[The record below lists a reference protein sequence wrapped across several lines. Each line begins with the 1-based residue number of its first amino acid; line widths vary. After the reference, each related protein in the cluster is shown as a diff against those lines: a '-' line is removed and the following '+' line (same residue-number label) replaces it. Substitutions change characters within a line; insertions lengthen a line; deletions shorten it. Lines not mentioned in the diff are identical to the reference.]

1 LIDAL
6 GAPYHGA
13 ERESE
18 TMDAEGT
25 TPGAGNRRA
34 ASSIRAAAMAGGLRL
49 FAVDGLTVVLPD
61 GQRVCGAGPAAATVR
76 LHTWRAALT
85 FALRDQLGLFEAY
98 VDSQVDV
105 DPLPGED
112 EAAAFL
118 AALKAGD
125 EQWKDFRLLSAALH
139 SSRFFW
145 QQNTEARRAK
155 LAVHY
160 SIPED
165 FWLAFMSKEYP
176 IYSHYLF
183 EEEESFRDWEK
194 ACQRKLQFALDTC
207 RARPGDR
214 VLNIGEGWGGMLT
227 YAGRR
232 GIRLTGVTLNE
243 ESYKA
248 CLAKREKEGLAGTCE
263 VIRTDFYHF
272 HPVTMGPQAAPYPA
286 RSRAPDGRFDAIT
299 NMGVTEH
306 LTDYDALMAQYA
318 RLLRSGG
325 YVYSD
330 FVGVTRD
337 VPFRSL
343 IQKDVY
349 PGAAAVYLPKLIAAA
364 ARNGQ
369 MDVVATYDDR
379 LSYDKTCE
387 AWARNVEASRDVIV
401 PRFGAARYR
410 WMWSYLWMCVHG
422 FRTYD
427 NGITGTRVVLRRR

>member
-1 LIDAL
+1 
-6 GAPYHGA
+6 
-13 ERESE
+13 
-18 TMDAEGT
+18 MDVEGT
-25 TPGAGNRRA
+25 PVETGKRAGGG
-34 ASSIRAAAMAGGLRL
+34 SLRAAAMERGLRV

-61 GQRVCGAGPAAATVR
+61 GQRVRGAGPPAATVR
-76 LHTWRAALT
+76 IHTWRAALT
-85 FALRDQLGLFEAY
+85 FALRDQVGLFEAY

-105 DPLPGED
+105 DPMPGDD

-118 AALKAGD
+118 AALRAGD
-125 EQWKDFRLLSAALH
+125 EQWKDFRLLTAALH

-160 SIPED
+160 SVPEG

-183 EEEESFRDWEK
+183 EEAETWRDWET
-194 ACQRKLQFALDTC
+194 ACERKLQFALDTC
-207 RARPGDR
+207 RMRPGDR
-214 VLNIGEGWGGMLT
+214 VLNIGEGWGGMLA

-232 GIRLTGVTLNE
+232 GMRHTGVTLNE

-248 CLAKREKEGLAGTCE
+248 CMKRREEEQLTATCE

-272 HPVTMGPQAAPYPA
+272 HPEVK
-286 RSRAPDGRFDAIT
+286 FDAIT

-306 LTDYDALMAQYA
+306 LTDYDGLMAQYA
-318 RLLRSGG
+318 RLLKPGG

-337 VPFRSL
+337 IPFRAL

-364 ARNGQ
+364 ERSRQ

-387 AWARNVEASRDVIV
+387 AWARNVEASRAPLISS
-401 PRFGAARYR
+401 FGATRYR

-427 NGITGTRVVLRRR
+427 NGITGTRAVLRRR